1 MDVPCVGCGTN
12 LHGRLA
18 FDACAVCGHA
28 VALSIRDDIA
38 ASLGIVVEQISFIR
52 AAVRDEALR
61 RRNHNERK
69 GPVRHLNAREAC
81 IAVRDRAVNL
91 SGSPQNGKKMLFDLG
106 IMGSDPIGKVI
117 WAMVDRGMYE
127 ATEDD
132 RREQFH
138 GLFTLDALMTVPAV
152 KPTEAAG

>member
-1 MDVPCVGCGTN
+1 
-12 LHGRLA
+12 
-18 FDACAVCGHA
+18 
-28 VALSIRDDIA
+28 
-38 ASLGIVVEQISFIR
+38 
-52 AAVRDEALR
+52 
-61 RRNHNERK
+61 
-69 GPVRHLNAREAC
+69 
-81 IAVRDRAVNL
+81 
-91 SGSPQNGKKMLFDLG
+91 MLFDLG